1 MSYLFEDYSLD
12 AGRRELRRGAE
23 FVAVEPLVFDLLE
36 FLIRSR
42 DRVVS
47 KDDLIASVW
56 HGRIVSESTLT
67 SRMNAARH
75 AVGDNGEQQRL
86 IRTIPRKGFR
96 FVGDVQEQIPREKR
110 PEGQGQTSRTRRSRA
125 RARTDAPAIW
135 ARGSPLNGSM
145 VCFPSI
151 ATYSASR

>member
-1 MSYLFEDYSLD
+1 MSYLFEDFSLD
-12 AGRRELRRGAE
+12 SGRRELRRGA
-23 FVAVEPLVFDLLE
+23 ALIPVEPLVFDLLE

-56 HGRIVSESTLT
+56 NGRIVSESTLT

-75 AVGDNGEQQRL
+75 ALGDNGEQQRL

-96 FVGDVQEQIPREKR
+96 FVGEVREA
-110 PEGQGQTSRTRRSRA
+110 GQTQDTKAGPPRA
-125 RARTDAPAIW
+125 PRGGNYQQTPASNW
-135 ARGSPLNGSM
+135 
-145 VCFPSI
+145 
-151 ATYSASR
+151 